1 VTVPRAAT
9 VLRLGALALLVAFV
23 VKPQSFAPLFA
34 PLTQY
39 GAPPIYD
46 QGNLLTL
53 ALAQLGTVCLAAAAS
68 TIVAVGLGILVTRP
82 SGAQFLPL
90 SRTLVNIGQTFPP
103 VAVLA
108 VAVPLVGFGERPT
121 LIALFAYGL
130 LPIFENTLV
139 GLQTCPPTV
148 LEAASGM
155 GMSARQRLLS
165 VELPLATPLILEGI
179 RLSLVINVGTATI
192 GSTVAAKGLGEVII
206 AGLLSSNTAF
216 ILQGGLVT
224 GLMAILLYDGMA
236 ALERRFLRPVTLD

>member
-1 VTVPRAAT
+1 MSFANL
-9 VLRLGALALLVAFV
+9 LRLGALALLLTFLLF
-23 VKPQSFAPLFA
+23 PQSFAPLFA
-34 PLTQY
+34 PLTHY

-46 QGNLLTL
+46 QGNLLSL
-53 ALAQLGTVCLAAAAS
+53 ALAQLATVLLAAAAS
-68 TIVAVGLGILVTRP
+68 TVAAVGLGILVTRRA
-82 SGAQFLPL
+82 GAQFLPL

-108 VAVPLVGFGERPT
+108 VAVPLVGFGEKPT

-130 LPIFENTLV
+130 LPIFENTIAGV
-139 GLQTCPPTV
+139 RGCPPAV

-155 GMSARQRLLS
+155 GMSPGQRLRR
-165 VELPLATPLILEGI
+165 VELPLAMPLILEGI
-179 RLSLVINVGTATI
+179 RLSLVINVGTATL

-224 GLMAILLYDGMA
+224 GLMAVLLYDALA
-236 ALERRFLRPVTLD
+236 ALERRLSPATPLD

>member
-1 VTVPRAAT
+1 MFGT
-9 VLRLGALALLVAFV
+9 VLRLLALVLLVAFLV
-23 VKPQSFAPLFA
+23 VPQSFAPLFA

-46 QGNLLTL
+46 QGNLLSL
-53 ALAQLGTVCLAAAAS
+53 ALAQLGTVCLAASAS
-68 TIVAVGLGILVTRP
+68 TVVAVALGILVTRP

-108 VAVPLVGFGERPT
+108 VTVPLVGFGEKPT

-130 LPIFENTLV
+130 LPIFENTIT
-139 GLQTCPPTV
+139 GLKTTPPAV
-148 LEAASGM
+148 LESASGR
-155 GMSARQRLLS
+155 GMSAGPRLWR
-165 VELPLATPLILEGI
+165 VELPLALPLILEGI

-206 AGLLSSNTAF
+206 AGLLSNNTAF

-224 GLMAILLYDGMA
+224 GLMAILLYDLLA
-236 ALERRFLRPVTLD
+236 ALERRVCRSVPLE

>member
-1 VTVPRAAT
+1 MSFANF
-9 VLRLGALALLVAFV
+9 LRLGALALLLTFLLF
-23 VKPQSFAPLFA
+23 PQAFAPLFA
-34 PLTQY
+34 PLTHY

-46 QGNLLTL
+46 QGNLLSL
-53 ALAQLGTVCLAAAAS
+53 ALAQLATVLLAAAAS
-68 TIVAVGLGILVTRP
+68 TVAAVGLGILVTRP
-82 SGAQFLPL
+82 AGAQFLPL

-108 VAVPLVGFGERPT
+108 VAVPLVGFGEKPT

-130 LPIFENTLV
+130 LPIFENTIAGV
-139 GLQTCPPTV
+139 RGCPPAV

-155 GMSARQRLLS
+155 GMSPGQRLRR
-165 VELPLATPLILEGI
+165 VELPLAMPLILEGI
-179 RLSLVINVGTATI
+179 RLSLVINVGTATL

-224 GLMAILLYDGMA
+224 ALMAVLLYDA
-236 ALERRFLRPVTLD
+236 LVALERRLSPPVPLD

>member
-1 VTVPRAAT
+1 MPAAT
-9 VLRLGALALLVAFV
+9 VLRFAALGVLLAFLLA
-23 VKPQSFAPLFA
+23 PQSFAPVFA
-34 PLTQY
+34 PLTHY

-46 QGNLLTL
+46 QGNLLML
-53 ALAQLGTVCLAAAAS
+53 ALAQLGTVCCAAAAS
-68 TIVAVGLGILVTRP
+68 TLVAVGLGILVTRP
-82 SGAQFLPL
+82 AGAQFLPL
-90 SRTLVNIGQTFPP
+90 SRALVNIGQTFPP

-108 VAVPLVGFGERPT
+108 VAVPLVGFGEKPT

-130 LPIFENTLV
+130 LPIFENTMA
-139 GLQTCPPTV
+139 GLRSCPPAV

-155 GMSARQRLLS
+155 GMSARERLRL
-165 VELPLATPLILEGI
+165 VELPLAMPLILEGV

-224 GLMAILLYDGMA
+224 GLMAVLLYDGLA
-236 ALERRFLRPVTLD
+236 ALERRLTRPVPLD

>member
-1 VTVPRAAT
+1 MPGPAAI
-9 VLRLGALALLVAFV
+9 LRLAALGLLLAFLLM
-23 VKPQSFAPLFA
+23 PQSFAPLFA

-46 QGNLLTL
+46 QGNLLAL
-53 ALAQLGTVCLAAAAS
+53 ALAHLGTVCCAAAAS
-68 TIVAVGLGILVTRP
+68 TVVAVGLGILVTRP

-108 VAVPLVGFGERPT
+108 VTVPLVGFGEKPT

-130 LPIFENTLV
+130 LPIFENTIV
-139 GLQTCPPTV
+139 GLQTCPPQV
-148 LEAASGM
+148 LEAANGM

-165 VELPLATPLILEGI
+165 VELPLALPLILEGM

-206 AGLLSSNTAF
+206 AGLLSNNNAF

-224 GLMAILLYDGMA
+224 GLMAILLYDTLAGI
-236 ALERRFLRPVTLD
+236 ERRICRNVHID

>member
-1 VTVPRAAT
+1 MSFANL
-9 VLRLGALALLVAFV
+9 LRLGALALLLTFLLF
-23 VKPQSFAPLFA
+23 PQSFAPLFA
-34 PLTQY
+34 PLTHY

-46 QGNLLTL
+46 QGNLLSL
-53 ALAQLGTVCLAAAAS
+53 ALAQLATVLLAAAAS
-68 TIVAVGLGILVTRP
+68 TVAAVGLGILVTRP
-82 SGAQFLPL
+82 AGAQFLPL

-108 VAVPLVGFGERPT
+108 VAVPLVGFGEKPT

-130 LPIFENTLV
+130 LPIFENTIAGV
-139 GLQTCPPTV
+139 RGCPPAV

-155 GMSARQRLLS
+155 GMSPGQRLRR
-165 VELPLATPLILEGI
+165 VELPLAMPLILEGI
-179 RLSLVINVGTATI
+179 RLSLVINVGTATL

-224 GLMAILLYDGMA
+224 ALMAVLLYDALA
-236 ALERRFLRPVTLD
+236 ALERRLSPATPLD

>member
-1 VTVPRAAT
+1 MFGT
-9 VLRLGALALLVAFV
+9 VLRVLALVLLVAFLV
-23 VKPQSFAPLFA
+23 VPQSFAPLFA

-46 QGNLLTL
+46 QGNLLSL
-53 ALAQLGTVCLAAAAS
+53 ALAQLGTVCLAASAS
-68 TIVAVGLGILVTRP
+68 TLVAVALGILVTRP

-108 VAVPLVGFGERPT
+108 VTVPLVGFGEKPT

-130 LPIFENTLV
+130 LPIFENTIT
-139 GLQTCPPTV
+139 GLKTTPPAV
-148 LEAASGM
+148 LESASGM
-155 GMSARQRLLS
+155 GMSAGQRLWR
-165 VELPLATPLILEGI
+165 VELPLALPLILEGI

-206 AGLLSSNTAF
+206 AGLLSNNTAF

-224 GLMAILLYDGMA
+224 GLMAILLYDLLA
-236 ALERRFLRPVTLD
+236 AVERRVCRSVPLD

>member
-1 VTVPRAAT
+1 VRGAAN
-9 VLRLGALALLVAFV
+9 VLRIVTLGALLAFLLT
-23 VKPQSFAPLFA
+23 PQSFARLFA
-34 PLTQY
+34 PFTEY
-39 GAPPIYD
+39 GAPSIYD

-53 ALAQLGTVCLAAAAS
+53 ALAQLGTVLLAAAAS
-68 TIVAVGLGILVTRP
+68 SLVAVGLGILVTRP
-82 SGAQFLPL
+82 SGAEFLPL

-108 VAVPLVGFGERPT
+108 VAVPLVGFGLKPT

-130 LPIFENTLV
+130 LPIFENTMV
-139 GLQTCPPTV
+139 GLKTVPAAV

-155 GMSARQRLLS
+155 GMSPRQRLLS
-165 VELPLATPLILEGI
+165 VELPLAMPLILEGI

-206 AGLLSSNTAF
+206 AGLLSNNTAF

-224 GLMAILLYDGMA
+224 GLMAVLLYDALAG
-236 ALERRFLRPVTLD
+236 LERRICARAHIE

>member
-1 VTVPRAAT
+1 MSVAN
-9 VLRLGALALLVAFV
+9 VLRFTALALLIAFLLFPQKFAFV
-23 VKPQSFAPLFA
+23 FA

-39 GAPPIYD
+39 GASPIYD
-46 QGNLLTL
+46 QGNLLSL
-53 ALAQLGTVCLAAAAS
+53 ALAQLGTVVVAAAAS
-68 TIVAVGLGILVTRP
+68 TVVACGLGILVTRP
-82 SGAQFLPL
+82 SGAEFLPL

-108 VAVPLVGFGERPT
+108 VAVPLVGFGEKPT

-130 LPIFENTLV
+130 LPIFENTV
-139 GLQTCPPTV
+139 TGLNTCPAEV
-148 LEAASGM
+148 LEAADGM
-155 GMSARQRLLS
+155 GMSPLQRLRS

-206 AGLLSSNTAF
+206 AGLLSSNNAF

-224 GLMAILLYDGMA
+224 GLMAVLLYDGLA
-236 ALERRFLRPVTLD
+236 ALERRITRDAPD

>member
-1 VTVPRAAT
+1 MRIST
-9 VLRLGALALLVAFV
+9 VLRLAALVLLVTFLV
-23 VKPQSFAPLFA
+23 VPQKFAPLFA

-46 QGNLLTL
+46 QGNLLGL
-53 ALAQLGTVCLAAAAS
+53 ALAHLGTVILAAAAS
-68 TIVAVGLGILVTRP
+68 TVVAVSLGILVTRP
-82 SGAQFLPL
+82 SGREFLPL

-108 VAVPLVGFGERPT
+108 VTVPLVGFGEKPT

-130 LPIFENTLV
+130 LPIFENTIV
-139 GLQTCPPTV
+139 ALQTTPRAV

-155 GMSARQRLLS
+155 GMSAWQRLVS
-165 VELPLATPLILEGI
+165 VELPLAMPLILEGI

-224 GLMAILLYDGMA
+224 ALMAVLLYDAMVA
-236 ALERRFLRPVTLD
+236 FERYACRTVQTE